1 MNVLDHLGCD
11 KVFYYFEAIS
21 DIPHGSFH
29 EKELSDYIVAF
40 AKERKVKAVGH
51 EPADTDPGVIA
62 CTEGYVGEYYILDQ
76 ECYQVEL
83 MINLDQV
90 PPVGSLIFVGFPK
103 AKDSPGFT
111 ARCIALC
118 PKE

>member
-1 MNVLDHLGCD
+1 M
-11 KVFYYFEAIS
+11 
-21 DIPHGSFH
+21 
-29 EKELSDYIVAF
+29 KEN
-40 AKERKVKAVGH
+40 H
-51 EPADTDPGVIA
+51 EPADTDPSVIA

-76 ECYQVEL
+76 
-83 MINLDQV
+83 V
-90 PPVGSLIFVGFPK
+90 PAVGSLIFVGFPK

>member
-40 AKERKVKAVGH
+40 AKESSLGSVTGCLSV
-51 EPADTDPGVIA
+51 DSLCYD
-62 CTEGYVGEYYILDQ
+62 YI
-76 ECYQVEL
+76 C
-83 MINLDQV
+83 
-90 PPVGSLIFVGFPK
+90 S
-103 AKDSPGFT
+103 
-111 ARCIALC
+111 
-118 PKE
+118 